1 MKGWLWLILAY
12 VLGAFTGAWVRGL
25 PRKVGA

>member
-12 VLGAFTGAWVRGL
+12 VLGAFTGGWVINL
-25 PRKVGA
+25 RKTVKA